1 VIPIQWQAI
10 AAWLLTYALHST
22 IFLGGSWLVVRY
34 ARPDHFVRDVIWK
47 VALVGGLITATAQSA
62 FDLVPAGSV
71 SILASA
77 AENEL
82 AQTLTAP
89 PTAHTTPVEPDGAA
103 PTAREGEMPNLVP
116 DLIQT
121 TAASSA
127 PRRPLSSTLALLWL
141 IVATP
146 LVIIYAARRLV
157 LTGRLGDR
165 RVVDDP
171 RLVGVLN
178 ELRASAE
185 VSTSIR
191 LTASNAISSPVALGM
206 HEICL
211 PAAALDE
218 LEPEQLRAML
228 AHELAHLV
236 RNDPFW
242 LVLACVIERALF
254 FQPLNRLARAG
265 LLNSA
270 EYLADEWAARRAGGV
285 PLAKALV
292 KVAEW
297 IQASPLGVPVAG
309 FAEER
314 SQLTVRVS
322 RLLDRAAWG
331 TPKSRWGI
339 GMLAVFALVLMTA
352 FAPGFVDQGKAVID
366 PPPFATNG
374 SPVVLRAP
382 DPIQDEDARR
392 TAALV
397 DAPAGRSLPAATT
410 APNTA
415 RRFQGT
421 DTSLVRAV
429 MERLRDDDSEVRQ
442 AAAHALGRLKDP
454 ISIDALVRALD
465 DEDEDVRHSALDAL
479 TNFERGV
486 AAAPIRRLLSSSDEE
501 MRATAIGMLGDM
513 KDRASIPEIT
523 RLVSDSSEDVRHRAL
538 HALEELDAPIA
549 DDLISRV
556 LSDRSSEIRQV
567 AAQIAGERRLV
578 SLVPKL
584 IAMMEDANGEVRS
597 TAAEALTEMKTEASH
612 RALRMAITHR
622 DARVRRIAV
631 DYLGEEDK

>member
-1 VIPIQWQAI
+1 MISLQWQAI

-22 IFLGGSWLVVRY
+22 IFLGGSWLLVRY
-34 ARPDHFVRDVIWK
+34 ARPDHVARDIIWK
-47 VALVGGLITATAQSA
+47 VALVGGLITATSQSA
-62 FDLVPAGSV
+62 FDLIPAGSV
-71 SILASA
+71 SILAPAVIESPAVNRMSAESAPATLAETQTPAIGDASDAQPGAAALEGTQLASESA
-77 AENEL
+77 A
-82 AQTLTAP
+82 P
-89 PTAHTTPVEPDGAA
+89 KV
-103 PTAREGEMPNLVP
+103 
-116 DLIQT
+116 
-121 TAASSA
+121 
-127 PRRPLSSTLALLWL
+127 PLSSTLSLLWL
-141 IVATP
+141 VVATL
-146 LVIIYAARRLV
+146 LVITYGARRLV

-171 RLVGVLN
+171 RLIAVLD

-185 VSTSIR
+185 VAAPIR
-191 LTASNAISSPVALGM
+191 LTASQAISSPVALGVR
-206 HEICL
+206 EICL

-254 FQPLNRLARAG
+254 FQPLNRLARSG

-331 TPKSRWGI
+331 TPKSRWGF

-352 FAPGFVDQGKAVID
+352 FAPGFVDQGRAVID
-366 PPPFATNG
+366 PPPFASEG
-374 SPVVLRAP
+374 SPLVLRAP
-382 DPIQDEDARR
+382 DPIQAEDARR
-392 TAALV
+392 NAALV
-397 DAPAGRSLPAATT
+397 DAPSGRSLPSAAP
-410 APNTA
+410 AP
-415 RRFQGT
+415 RRFQGS

-429 MERLRDDDSEVRQ
+429 MERLRDEDAEVRQ
-442 AAAHALGRLKDP
+442 AAAHALGRLRDP
-454 ISIDALVRALD
+454 ASIDALVRALD

-479 TNFERGV
+479 SNFERGV
-486 AAAPIRRLLSSSDEE
+486 AAAPIRRLLASPDAE
-501 MRATAIGMLGDM
+501 MRATAVGMLGDM

-523 RLVSDSSEDVRHRAL
+523 RLTSDMNEDVRHRAL

-549 DDLISRV
+549 DDVIARV
-556 LSDRSSEIRQV
+556 LEDRVADLRQV
-567 AAQIAGERRLV
+567 GAEIAGSRRMV
-578 SLVPKL
+578 ALVPKL
-584 IAMMEDANGEVRS
+584 ISMLDDASGDVRATS
-597 TAAEALTEMKTEASH
+597 AEALTEMKTEASH
-612 RALRMAITHR
+612 RALRMALTHR
-622 DARVRRIAV
+622 DARIRRIAV

>member
-1 VIPIQWQAI
+1 MIAIQWQTI

-22 IFLGGSWLVVRY
+22 IFLGGSWLIVRY
-34 ARPDHFVRDVIWK
+34 ARPDHVARDIIWK
-47 VALVGGLITATAQSA
+47 IALVGGLITASAQSA
-62 FDLVPAGSV
+62 FDLTPAGSV
-71 SILASA
+71 ELLAPV
-77 AENEL
+77 AEAEL
-82 AQTLTAP
+82 KAEPLVAPTSGTTAVQP
-89 PTAHTTPVEPDGAA
+89 GAA
-103 PTAREGEMPNLVP
+103 A
-116 DLIQT
+116 T
-121 TAASSA
+121 TALEPSGDVVERQASSEVAA
-127 PRRPLSSTLALLWL
+127 PGRPLATTLAFLWL
-141 IVATP
+141 LVAVP
-146 LVIIYAARRLV
+146 LVIVYIARRLV

-165 RVVDDP
+165 RVVEDP
-171 RLVGVLN
+171 KLIAVLD

-185 VSTSIR
+185 VAAPIR
-191 LTASNAISSPVALGM
+191 LTASQAISSPVALGVR
-206 HEICL
+206 EICL

-242 LVLACVIERALF
+242 LVLACVVERALF

-265 LLNSA
+265 LLHSA

-352 FAPGFVDQGKAVID
+352 FAPGFVDQGRAVIN
-366 PPPFATNG
+366 PPPFAPDG
-374 SPVVLRAP
+374 SPLVLRTP

-397 DAPAGRSLPAATT
+397 DAPSPRSLPAAPN
-410 APNTA
+410 AP
-415 RRFQGT
+415 RRFQGS

-429 MERLRDDDSEVRQ
+429 VERLRDDDAEVRQ
-442 AAAHALGRLKDP
+442 AAANALGRLRDP
-454 ISIDALVRALD
+454 SSIDALVRALD
-465 DEDEDVRHSALDAL
+465 DEDEDVRHAALDAL
-479 TNFERGV
+479 SSFERGV
-486 AAAPIRRLLSSSDEE
+486 AAAPIRRLLASPDAE
-501 MRATAIGMLGDM
+501 MRATAVGMLGDM

-523 RLVSDSSEDVRHRAL
+523 RLVLDPTEDVRHRAL

-549 DDLISRV
+549 DDLIARV
-556 LSDRSSEIRQV
+556 LDDRSSDIRQV
-567 AAQIAGERRLV
+567 GVQIAGERRLV

-584 IAMMEDANGEVRS
+584 IAMLEDVSGEVRATS
-597 TAAEALTEMKTEASH
+597 AEALTEMKTDASH
-612 RALRMAITHR
+612 RALRLAITHR

-631 DYLGEEDK
+631 EYLGEEDK

>member
-1 VIPIQWQAI
+1 MIVFQWQTM

-22 IFLGGSWLVVRY
+22 VFLGSSWLIVRY
-34 ARPDHFVRDVIWK
+34 ARPDHFARDIIWK

-62 FDLVPAGSV
+62 FDLTPTGSV
-71 SILASA
+71 SIFAPA
-77 AENEL
+77 A
-82 AQTLTAP
+82 
-89 PTAHTTPVEPDGAA
+89 AA
-103 PTAREGEMPNLVP
+103 PEVQASTAEVTPATNSPIEIGSTPAERVADNSDVATLEPSSGN
-116 DLIQT
+116 
-121 TAASSA
+121 AS
-127 PRRPLSSTLALLWL
+127 PGRPLSTTFALLWL
-141 IVATP
+141 IVAAP
-146 LVIIYAARRLV
+146 LVIVYVARRLV

-165 RVVDDP
+165 RPVADP
-171 RLVGVLN
+171 RLIAVLD

-185 VSTSIR
+185 VAAPIR
-191 LTASNAISSPVALGM
+191 LTASQAISSPVALGM

-254 FQPLNRLARAG
+254 FQPLNRVARAG
-265 LLNSA
+265 LLSSA

-352 FAPGFVDQGKAVID
+352 FAPGFVDQGRAVIN
-366 PPPFATNG
+366 PPPFAPEG
-374 SPVVLRAP
+374 SPLVLRTP
-382 DPIQDEDARR
+382 DPIQEEDARR

-397 DAPAGRSLPAATT
+397 DAPSGRTVPAI
-410 APNTA
+410 PNTP
-415 RRFQGT
+415 RRFQGS

-429 MERLRDDDSEVRQ
+429 VERLRDEDSEVRQ

-454 ISIDALVRALD
+454 SSIDALVRALD
-465 DEDEDVRHSALDAL
+465 DEDEDVRHAALDAL

-486 AAAPIRRLLSSSDEE
+486 AAAPIRRLLSSPDAE
-501 MRATAIGMLGDM
+501 MRATAVGMLGDM
-513 KDRASIPEIT
+513 KDRASIPAIT
-523 RLVSDSSEDVRHRAL
+523 SLVMDSSEDVRHRAL
-538 HALEELDAPIA
+538 HALEEMDAPIA
-549 DDLISRV
+549 DDLIARV
-556 LSDRSSEIRQV
+556 MEDRSSDIRQIG
-567 AAQIAGERRLV
+567 AQIAGERRLV
-578 SLVPKL
+578 ALVPRL
-584 IAMMEDANGEVRS
+584 ITMLDDASGEVRATS
-597 TAAEALTEMKTEASH
+597 AEALTEMKTEASH
-612 RALRMAITHR
+612 RALRLAITHR
-622 DARVRRIAV
+622 DARVRRIAIE
-631 DYLGEEDK
+631 YLGEEDK